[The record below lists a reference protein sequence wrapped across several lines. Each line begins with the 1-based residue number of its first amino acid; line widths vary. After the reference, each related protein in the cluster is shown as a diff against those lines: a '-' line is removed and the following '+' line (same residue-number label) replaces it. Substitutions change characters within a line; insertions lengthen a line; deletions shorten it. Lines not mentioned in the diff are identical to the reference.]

1 MSFRTAVIGKL
12 LNKNTPGKVGK
23 TINHKQLKKGSK
35 NNMISLNK
43 LKGKSYEE
51 GAAVLANDGYGVKAG
66 KENYS
71 PCDVEYEYA
80 TDIYFFTESEDKSKE
95 TDRICCTIYSND
107 YIYTN
112 EDEGVYNVLD
122 SDTLKTTWEKDDP
135 RITKVGVLANL
146 KKLIGR
152 NIDDLDTDV
161 CEAFEDYDE
170 QGETCMSCEESQDN
184 CTYVASIDVEH
195 STSFVINCD
204 SDNVIID
211 VWIQER

>member
-1 MSFRTAVIGKL
+1 M
-12 LNKNTPGKVGK
+12 
-23 TINHKQLKKGSK
+23 INIDELKKR
-35 NNMISLNK
+35 NYED
-43 LKGKSYEE
+43 GK
-51 GAAVLANDGYGVKAG
+51 AILVNAGYNAKAG
-66 KENYS
+66 KENYQ
-71 PCDVEYEYA
+71 PCNTEYEYA
-80 TDIYFFTESEDKSKE
+80 TDIYFCLENKDRLKE
-95 TDRICCTIYSND
+95 IDRICCTIYSD
-107 YIYTN
+107 EYIYTS
-112 EDEGVYNVLD
+112 EDYNVLD
-122 SDTLKTTWEKDDP
+122 SDTFKTTWGKEDP

>member
-1 MSFRTAVIGKL
+1 
-12 LNKNTPGKVGK
+12 
-23 TINHKQLKKGSK
+23 
-35 NNMISLNK
+35 MISLNE
-43 LKGKSYEE
+43 LKEKNYEE
-51 GAAVLANDGYGVKAG
+51 GAAILSNDGYSVKAG

-80 TDIYFFTESEDKSKE
+80 TDIYFFAESEDKIKE
-95 TDRICCTIYSND
+95 IDRICCTIYSD
-107 YIYTN
+107 EYIYTN

>member
-1 MSFRTAVIGKL
+1 MAVVGKL
-12 LNKNTPGKVGK
+12 LNKNTSGKVGK

-35 NNMISLNK
+35 NNMISLNE
-43 LKGKSYEE
+43 LKGKNYEE
-51 GAAVLANDGYGVKAG
+51 GVAILANDGYSVKAG

-71 PCDVEYEYA
+71 PCDVGYEYA
-80 TDIYFFTESEDKSKE
+80 TDIYFFAESEDKLKE
-95 TDRICCTIYSND
+95 IDRICCTIYSD
-107 YIYTN
+107 EYIYTN

-122 SDTLKTTWEKDDP
+122 SDTLKTTWEKDAP

-170 QGETCMSCEESQDN
+170 QGETYMSCEKSQDN
-184 CTYVASIDVEH
+184 SYTYVASIDAEY
-195 STSFVINCD
+195 STPFIIAT
-204 SDNVIID
+204 DNNNIITD
-211 VWIQER
+211 VWVQER

>member
-1 MSFRTAVIGKL
+1 
-12 LNKNTPGKVGK
+12 
-23 TINHKQLKKGSK
+23 
-35 NNMISLNK
+35 MISLNK

-95 TDRICCTIYSND
+95 TDRICCTIYSN
-107 YIYTN
+107 
-112 EDEGVYNVLD
+112 EDEEAYNVLD
-122 SDTLKTTWEKDDP
+122 SDILKTTWEKDEP
-135 RITKVGVLANL
+135 RITKAGVLANL

>member
-1 MSFRTAVIGKL
+1 MTDTVLKLGKKIIAPVMWSMNMQQTSISSQKAKINQKKQIEYVVL
-12 LNKNTPGKVGK
+12 YIL
-23 TINHKQLKKGSK
+23 TI
-35 NNMISLNK
+35 
-43 LKGKSYEE
+43 
-51 GAAVLANDGYGVKAG
+51 
-66 KENYS
+66 
-71 PCDVEYEYA
+71 
-80 TDIYFFTESEDKSKE
+80 
-95 TDRICCTIYSND
+95 
-107 YIYTN
+107 IYTN
-112 EDEGVYNVLD
+112 EDEEAYNVLD
-122 SDTLKTTWEKDDP
+122 SDILKTTWEKDEP
-135 RITKVGVLANL
+135 RITKAGVLANL

>member
-1 MSFRTAVIGKL
+1 MINIDEFKKLNYEDGRTILVNAGYNI
-12 LNKNTPGKVGK
+12 
-23 TINHKQLKKGSK
+23 KG
-35 NNMISLNK
+35 
-43 LKGKSYEE
+43 
-51 GAAVLANDGYGVKAG
+51 G
-66 KENYS
+66 KENYQ
-71 PCDVEYEYA
+71 PCNTEYEYA
-80 TDIYFFTESEDKSKE
+80 TDIYFFAESEDKSKE

-152 NIDDLDTDV
+152 NIDGLDTDV

>member
-1 MSFRTAVIGKL
+1 M
-12 LNKNTPGKVGK
+12 
-23 TINHKQLKKGSK
+23 
-35 NNMISLNK
+35 
-43 LKGKSYEE
+43 
-51 GAAVLANDGYGVKAG
+51 
-66 KENYS
+66 
-71 PCDVEYEYA
+71 
-80 TDIYFFTESEDKSKE
+80 
-95 TDRICCTIYSND
+95 
-107 YIYTN
+107 
-112 EDEGVYNVLD
+112 LD

-170 QGETCMSCEESQDN
+170 KGETCMSCEESQDN

>member
-1 MSFRTAVIGKL
+1 M
-12 LNKNTPGKVGK
+12 
-23 TINHKQLKKGSK
+23 INIDELKK
-35 NNMISLNK
+35 LN
-43 LKGKSYEE
+43 YEE
-51 GAAVLANDGYGVKAG
+51 GRSILVNSGYNTKSG

-80 TDIYFFTESEDKSKE
+80 TDIYFFAESEDKTKE
-95 TDRICCTIYSND
+95 IDRICCTLYSND

-112 EDEGVYNVLD
+112 EDEEAYNVLD
-122 SDTLKTTWEKDDP
+122 SDILKTTWEKDDP

-146 KKLIGR
+146 KNFIGR
-152 NIDDLDTDV
+152 NIDDFDTDI

-204 SDNVIID
+204 SDNIIID
-211 VWIQER
+211 VWIQE

>member
-1 MSFRTAVIGKL
+1 MKTISIDKLKEMSYEDGKAFM
-12 LNKNTPGKVGK
+12 LNK
-23 TINHKQLKKGSK
+23 
-35 NNMISLNK
+35 
-43 LKGKSYEE
+43 
-51 GAAVLANDGYGVKAG
+51 GYSIKAG
-66 KENYS
+66 KENYQ
-71 PCDVEYEYA
+71 PCNTEYEYA
-80 TDIYFFTESEDKSKE
+80 TDIYFVKDSEDKLQE
-95 TDRICCTIYSND
+95 VDRICCTIYSD
-107 YIYTN
+107 EYIYTN